1 MCSKFDENYKLV
13 LYILEALWWTPTEN
27 AVQMWRLMMPYTH
40 IHAHTHTRYEKAYYS
55 HNEASLEIKAA
66 FPSWSDNG

>member
-1 MCSKFDENYKLV
+1 MVSYTRNLCSEWKQKNNGKKKKGYIRSKFDENYKLV

-40 IHAHTHTRYEKAYYS
+40 THTHRV
-55 HNEASLEIKAA
+55 
-66 FPSWSDNG
+66 